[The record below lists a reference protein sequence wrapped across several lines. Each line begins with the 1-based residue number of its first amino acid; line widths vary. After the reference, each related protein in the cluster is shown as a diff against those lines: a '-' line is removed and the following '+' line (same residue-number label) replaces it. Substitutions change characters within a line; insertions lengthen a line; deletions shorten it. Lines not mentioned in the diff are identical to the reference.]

1 MTCKEHPKY
10 ELPNT
15 PHAKHRYE
23 SAMKHVEAA
32 KAAGKSS
39 EEIHAIFKK
48 VMEFDIK
55 DVEKLPADGP
65 HAKYRSAVIHAQK
78 AIALTEES
86 VNAEKSG
93 WKINNSPF
101 EAPGSVTLL
110 KMMTNNRTRSIG
122 IINLLAFSMP
132 LMPK

>member
-78 AIALTEES
+78 AIAAGKSSEKRMNYT
-86 VNAEKSG
+86 EKS
-93 WKINNSPF
+93 WLVKQPAVAVIIKIS
-101 EAPGSVTLL
+101 
-110 KMMTNNRTRSIG
+110 
-122 IINLLAFSMP
+122 
-132 LMPK
+132 

>member
-39 EEIHAIFKK
+39 EEIYAIFKK

-55 DVEKLPADGP
+55 DVKKLPADGP

-78 AIALTEES
+78 AIAAGKSSEE
-86 VNAEKSG
+86 AHELYR
-93 WKINNSPF
+93 KIMAG
-101 EAPGSVTLL
+101 EATG
-110 KMMTNNRTRSIG
+110 G
-122 IINLLAFSMP
+122 CGHH
-132 LMPK
+132 